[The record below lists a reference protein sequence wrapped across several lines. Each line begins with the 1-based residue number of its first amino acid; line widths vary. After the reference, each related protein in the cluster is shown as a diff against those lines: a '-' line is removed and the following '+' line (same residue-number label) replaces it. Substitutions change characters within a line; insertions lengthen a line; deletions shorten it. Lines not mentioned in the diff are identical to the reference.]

1 MLLHVVLV
9 VLWFSKSGLQ
19 FLEVEPLLLH
29 LVLVELCCSNSV
41 FFFCSLW
48 SWYHGFCICGK
59 TLNGEDNGTITFIV
73 VVSVRL

>member
-1 MLLHVVLV
+1 MVY
-9 VLWFSKSGLQ
+9 SKSGLQ
-19 FLEVEPLLLH
+19 FLEVEPLLLL

-41 FFFCSLW
+41 FFCSLW
-48 SWYHGFCICGK
+48 RWYHCFCICGK

>member
-41 FFFCSLW
+41 FFFAV
-48 SWYHGFCICGK
+48 YGA
-59 TLNGEDNGTITFIV
+59 GTMVFASV
-73 VVSVRL
+73 VKL